1 MMKRLWNY
9 AKNVRKFFHI
19 ICQTPHNVHHTLADL
34 ACTVMLIET
43 TLTHNAYMPKSTP
56 DCWCCQKWHKCT
68 FLSVLGEPGLL
79 LKFATDIAAGH
90 KSWPRALQKWRN
102 RSKCRLGANSCGPKK
117 PCIRWR
123 HGVQFCVDMSSNYP
137 SRVVFKIL
145 YDSWNI
151 SNSNNHN
158 AYLFLLYLTYHVSAS
173 LVTLLE
179 GKYCCQ

>member
-1 MMKRLWNY
+1 MRILF
-9 AKNVRKFFHI
+9 KNDLTLHYDEETVELCEKCAQIFPHNLS
-19 ICQTPHNVHHTLADL
+19 TPHNVHHTLADL

-90 KSWPRALQKWRN
+90 KSWPRALQKWWN

-145 YDSWNI
+145 YDS
-151 SNSNNHN
+151 
-158 AYLFLLYLTYHVSAS
+158 
-173 LVTLLE
+173 
-179 GKYCCQ
+179 